1 MGELPP
7 GALIAAMAIR
17 PYVLLSA
24 AVSVDF
30 HLDDVAPERLV
41 LSNAQD
47 LDRVDRERANSD
59 AVLIGATTLRKDNP
73 RLLVKSAGR
82 RARRLAAGKPE
93 HPLKVTVTGSGELG
107 AGLPFW
113 HCGGEKLVFTV
124 DAAER
129 KARRVLGA
137 VADVVSTGPV
147 LDWHLV
153 LDELGRRGVDR
164 LLVEG
169 GGSVHTQ
176 FLARNLADEL
186 HLVIAPL
193 LVGEAAAPTFLAP
206 AAYPGGPTARMKLL
220 EARPIGDVVLLR
232 YAPKCRL

>member
-1 MGELPP
+1 
-7 GALIAAMAIR
+7 MAIR

-30 HLDDVAPERLV
+30 RLDDTARERLV
-41 LSNAQD
+41 LSNDRD
-47 LDRVDRERANSD
+47 LDRVDRERAAAD

-73 RLLVKSAGR
+73 RLLVKSAER
-82 RARRLAAGKPE
+82 RARRIAAGKPE
-93 HPLKVTVTGSGELG
+93 HPLKVTVTGSGELD

-124 DAAER
+124 EGAVH
-129 KARRVLGA
+129 KARRALGA
-137 VADVVSTGPV
+137 LADVVSTGPV
-147 LDWHLV
+147 IDWPLV
-153 LDELGRRGVDR
+153 LDELGRRGVHR

-169 GGSVHTQ
+169 GGTIHTQ
-176 FLARNLADEL
+176 FLAQNLADEL

-193 LVGEAAAPTFLAP
+193 LVGEAAAPKFLAP
-206 AAYPGGPTARMKLL
+206 ASYPGGPASRMKLL

-232 YAPKCRL
+232 YAPKSRE